1 MNTSIQIEA
10 LKSQIEN
17 MKLQIGNIQMQNNN
31 MLMMNNQVVEQ
42 LFNLSIQLFNS
53 GIQSFNIAKN
63 MIMIMDTKIFYDQLR
78 KISEQINSIIN
89 ENDLNNMQQ
98 QMMQQQMLQQ
108 QMLQQQMMQQ
118 QMMQQQMM
126 HQQMMQQQMINKQNM
141 NTQDGPQMSVEFKN
155 IYENSKI
162 ITVPYGT
169 TIKELLNKYLKS
181 INSFDNENI
190 SFAYNVIIINRN
202 EQKKIEDYFE
212 RNPYP
217 KILVIGS

>member
-42 LFNLSIQLFNS
+42 LFNLSIQLFNT

-63 MIMIMDTKIFYDQLR
+63 MIMIMDANKFYEQLR

-98 QMMQQQMLQQ
+98 QMMQQQM
-108 QMLQQQMMQQ
+108 
-118 QMMQQQMM
+118 
-126 HQQMMQQQMINKQNM
+126 MQQQMINKQNI
-141 NTQDGPQMSVEFKN
+141 NEQDGPKMN
-155 IYENSKI
+155 ITFDNGRIKI
-162 ITVPYGT
+162 TITVTYGT
-169 TIKELLNKYLKS
+169 TIEELLNKYLKR
-181 INSFDNENI
+181 INSFHNEKI
-190 SFAYNVIIINRN
+190 IFLYNAEKINRN
-202 EQKKIEDYFE
+202 EQKKVEAYFAL
-212 RNPYP
+212 NLSP
-217 KILVIGS
+217 KITVLD

>member
-1 MNTSIQIEA
+1 MNTSIQIEG

-17 MKLQIGNIQMQNNN
+17 MRLQIGNIQMQNNN

-42 LFNLSIQLFNS
+42 LFNLSIQLFNT

-98 QMMQQQMLQQ
+98 QMMQQQMMQQQMIQQ
-108 QMLQQQMMQQ
+108 QMLQQQMMQ
-118 QMMQQQMM
+118 
-126 HQQMMQQQMINKQNM
+126 QQMMQQQMINKQNM

-155 IYENSKI
+155 IHEISKI

-169 TIKELLNKYLKS
+169 TIKELLNKYLKR
-181 INSFDNENI
+181 INSFDNEKI
-190 SFAYNVIIINRN
+190 IFLYNATKINRN
-202 EQKKIEDYFE
+202 EQKKVIDYFKP
-212 RNPYP
+212 NLDP
-217 KILVIGS
+217 KIAVIIS